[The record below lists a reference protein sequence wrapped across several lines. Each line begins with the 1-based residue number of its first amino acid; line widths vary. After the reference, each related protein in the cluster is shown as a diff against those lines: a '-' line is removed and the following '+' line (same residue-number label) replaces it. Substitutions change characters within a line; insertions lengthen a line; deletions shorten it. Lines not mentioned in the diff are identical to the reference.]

1 MKKIRYL
8 FRKAVVYSASGFFMI
23 WSQVSL
29 RAKENEAKEIVII
42 KNNWSSQLVLAEI
55 AGQLI
60 QKQGMTVRYKTLPVA
75 KQWGDLARNLSDIQ
89 VEVWEGTMAKDFDK
103 MVSVKSFFDG
113 GTYQATTR
121 EEWWYPDY
129 SEKKCPGL
137 PDWKALKNCGAAFST
152 PDSNGKGVYFSG
164 PWEKPDRVKIAALD
178 LPFIVKNLK
187 DGDALWVELAKAVKE
202 NRPVMLFNWSPNW
215 VEAVYPGKFVEFPK
229 YHPECETKA
238 SWGLNPGL
246 KYDCGNPVGGWLKK
260 ALSKNLQQ
268 NFPKAF
274 EIMKKMDFSATDI
287 SGFARD
293 IDFDKMTPEDSASRW
308 IKKNEAIWSQW
319 VR

>member
-1 MKKIRYL
+1 MLKLISHIIKFAGFL
-8 FRKAVVYSASGFFMI
+8 ASSFV
-23 WSQVSL
+23 WSVISIGGESSKSQ
-29 RAKENEAKEIVII
+29 EIVII

-60 QKQGMTVRYKTLPVA
+60 ERLEMKVRYKTLPVA

-103 MVSVKSFFDG
+103 MVSVNSFLDG
-113 GTYQATTR
+113 GTYQASTR

-129 SEKKCPGL
+129 AEKKCPGL
-137 PDWKALKNCGAAFST
+137 PGWKALKNCGQVFST
-152 PDSNGKGVYFSG
+152 PDSGGKGVYFSG
-164 PWEKPDRVKIAALD
+164 PWEKPDRVKIAALG

-187 DGDALWVELAKAVKE
+187 DGDALWVELAKAMKE
-202 NRPVMLFNWSPNW
+202 NRPVLLFNWSPNW

-229 YHPECETKA
+229 YHPDCETKA

-260 ALSKNLQQ
+260 ALSKNLKN

-274 EIMKKMDFSATDI
+274 EMMKKMDFTASDI
-287 SGFARD
+287 SGFARN
-293 IDFDKMTPEDSASRW
+293 IDFDKKSPREAAGQW
-308 IKKNEAIWSQW
+308 IKNNEATWKLWIK
-319 VR
+319 